1 MTTNNETAVNQPIET
16 RNNAGTVVIRA
27 WEPDGGFDAGTYRQA
42 HAVSK
47 TAGVVLPVMLMPD
60 AHVGNGSCIGSVI
73 AGGSGGS
80 QKSFWRSRRHD

>member
-1 MTTNNETAVNQPIET
+1 MTSNDETAVNQPNET
-16 RNNAGTVVIRA
+16 RNNAGTVMIRA
-27 WEPDGGFDAGTYRQA
+27 WEPDGGFDDGPYRQA

-60 AHVGNGSCIGSVI
+60 AHVGNGSCVGSVI

-80 QKSFWRSRRHD
+80 QKNFRRSRHHD